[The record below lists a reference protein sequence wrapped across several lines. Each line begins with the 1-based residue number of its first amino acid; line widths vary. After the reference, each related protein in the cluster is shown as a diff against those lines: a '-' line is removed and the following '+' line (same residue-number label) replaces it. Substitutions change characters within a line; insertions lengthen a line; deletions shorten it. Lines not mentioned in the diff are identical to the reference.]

1 MFLTITWHHFYQHL
15 RHRSNIDQPN
25 VQLLSTLECQDIYIG
40 TQHLPAGA
48 GPWIRIKSRRST
60 IQNWRLKIEHVQRI
74 KVDRDSSPNQ
84 VARRTLEHWAIWYLA
99 MVDLVMLLGQL
110 SPNLPA
116 CSQFTGLPAC
126 RRNAPTF
133 KAEYSTRKF
142 FPTLDLSHRK
152 FQPRQYSIVQ
162 FFVLGIC
169 FCWNFFK
176 CYCFNGRNSSVDI
189 RWPNWCLHKYSGPE
203 CTTWYLAYF
212 VFDFG
217 FDIDAGKT
225 DSKDNKCF
233 GFPQPRPFHNDQ
245 VLMTLP
251 KRRPS
256 QSWSDK

>member
-1 MFLTITWHHFYQHL
+1 MFLTITWHHIFQPL
-15 RHRSNIDQPN
+15 LHRSNIDQPN
-25 VQLLSTLECQDIYIG
+25 VQLLSTLECQNIYIG

-142 FPTLDLSHRK
+142 FPTLDLSLRK
-152 FQPRQYSIVQ
+152 FQYSIVQ
-162 FFVLGIC
+162 FYVLGIC
-169 FCWNFFK
+169 FCWIF
-176 CYCFNGRNSSVDI
+176 SSVI
-189 RWPNWCLHKYSGPE
+189 VLTGE
-203 CTTWYLAYF
+203 TQVLTF
-212 VFDFG
+212 VDQ
-217 FDIDAGKT
+217 IDACINT
-225 DSKDNKCF
+225 AALNALLDI
-233 GFPQPRPFHNDQ
+233 
-245 VLMTLP
+245 
-251 KRRPS
+251 
-256 QSWSDK
+256 